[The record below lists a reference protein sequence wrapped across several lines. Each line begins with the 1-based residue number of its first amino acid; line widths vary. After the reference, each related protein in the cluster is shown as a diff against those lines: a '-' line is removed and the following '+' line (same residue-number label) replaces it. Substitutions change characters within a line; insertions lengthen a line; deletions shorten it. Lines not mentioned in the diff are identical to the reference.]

1 MFVYNPTVAAE
12 DFKTFDVKLELLE
25 WKRAL
30 VGDVLKGSAD
40 IVLYDF
46 DINELQP

>member
-1 MFVYNPTVAAE
+1 MFAYNPTAAE

-30 VGDVLKGSAD
+30 AGDALKGSAD
-40 IVLYDF
+40 IVMCDF
-46 DINELQP
+46 DIDELQP